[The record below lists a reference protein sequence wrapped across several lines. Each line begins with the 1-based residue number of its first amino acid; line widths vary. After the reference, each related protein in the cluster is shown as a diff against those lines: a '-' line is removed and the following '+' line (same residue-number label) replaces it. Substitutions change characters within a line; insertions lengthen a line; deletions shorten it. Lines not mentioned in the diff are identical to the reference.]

1 MIADFIAS
9 SLEKPFCIALQYLCE
24 KLLEILF
31 CSKVTLG
38 SEVFKANAKTGLKK
52 IKGKINPKKTF
63 NKSKLVM
70 NINIINKF
78 LINIECLT
86 LNLMNLICFN

>member
-9 SLEKPFCIALQYLCE
+9 SLEKPFFIALQYLCE

-38 SEVFKANAKTGLKK
+38 SEVLKANSKTFLKK
-52 IKGKINPKKTF
+52 IKDKINPKKTF
-63 NKSKLVM
+63 NKRKLVM
-70 NINIINKF
+70 NIDIINKF
-78 LINIECLT
+78 LINIECFT
-86 LNLMNLICFN
+86 FNLMNPICFN